1 MPELPEVETVKRSL
15 TEKLIG
21 KKIVE
26 LDIHYSGNIRVPE
39 PELLREMLRGKAFQA
54 ISRRG
59 KYLIFSLSEDLALV
73 VHLRM
78 TGQLL
83 YVEPTVPVDK
93 HTHLVFALSD
103 GCELRYVDLR
113 KFGTFDLV
121 PQKDLKTHKGL
132 KVLGIE
138 PLSSEFT
145 LEWLTEK
152 ILNKNRSIK
161 NVLLDQTIIAG
172 IGNIYADEILYE
184 AKIHP
189 ERIAGQL
196 GPEEIAR
203 LQQAV
208 VKMLNLG
215 ITHRGTSIRNYVD
228 GDGRQGGFQELLRV
242 YGRKGEPCEI
252 CGELIAKTKV
262 QGRGT
267 YYCSVCQQITL
278 G

>member
-15 TEKLIG
+15 AEKLIG
-21 KKIVE
+21 EKIVE
-26 LDIHYSGNIRVPE
+26 IDIYYSGNIREPE
-39 PELLREMLRGKAFQA
+39 PELLREMLRGNTFQK
-54 ISRRG
+54 INRRG
-59 KYLIFSLSEDLALV
+59 KYLIFSLSGDLALV

-83 YVEPTVPVDK
+83 YVEPTLPVDK
-93 HTHLVFALSD
+93 HTHLVFSLS
-103 GCELRYVDLR
+103 GGQELRYVDLR

-121 PQKDLKTHKGL
+121 PQGELKFHKGL
-132 KVLGIE
+132 SILGME
-138 PLSSEFT
+138 PLSPEFT
-145 LEWLTEK
+145 VEWLAEQ
-152 ILNKNRSIK
+152 LHQKNRSIK

-172 IGNIYADEILYE
+172 IGNIYADEILFE
-184 AKIHP
+184 ARIHP
-189 ERIAGQL
+189 ETIAGELNQ
-196 GPEEIAR
+196 EQITV

-242 YGRKGEPCEI
+242 YGRKGNACEL
-252 CGELIAKTKV
+252 CGQPIAKTKV

-267 YYCSVCQQITL
+267 YFCPYCQQ
-278 G
+278 